1 MINNS
6 EYCPLYHK
14 GLYIEKINSSEAH
27 LGMCCFQTL
36 SKNAYQKIDF
46 LRNEYLSDLRS
57 QIKSDNKITACEGC
71 WANEEIGNQS
81 YRQGQI
87 LAFESNNIEINTNTE
102 LVSLLYNCENTCN
115 LRCITCGPKFSSAW
129 RVEYEKLGY
138 EIQDNTAKKTFSLH
152 NVVWQS
158 LDFSKLRLLHFT
170 GGEPLLTVDH
180 ENVLEKVKEQGNI
193 NQLVVSYNTNGTI
206 FPSARALDL
215 WRDVK
220 LLKLYFSIDSIGESF
235 EYIRYP
241 ASWKQVEE
249 NLFKIRELDFD
260 NCWFQLGVTIG
271 INNIFY
277 LQDLIDWRD
286 QYFAKTTKG
295 DPIDIYINF
304 VNPIGHG
311 GEVLQLNQLNDE
323 VKQKIIKYLKTLSDQ
338 QISQTVINYLLEPS
352 IPSEDWIDYLNKLDL
367 SRSTNW
373 QYSLSK
379 LYNSIK

>member
-1 MINNS
+1 
-6 EYCPLYHK
+6 
-14 GLYIEKINSSEAH
+14 
-27 LGMCCFQTL
+27 
-36 SKNAYQKIDF
+36 
-46 LRNEYLSDLRS
+46 
-57 QIKSDNKITACEGC
+57 
-71 WANEEIGNQS
+71 
-81 YRQGQI
+81 
-87 LAFESNNIEINTNTE
+87 
-102 LVSLLYNCENTCN
+102 
-115 LRCITCGPKFSSAW
+115 
-129 RVEYEKLGY
+129 
-138 EIQDNTAKKTFSLH
+138 
-152 NVVWQS
+152 
-158 LDFSKLRLLHFT
+158 
-170 GGEPLLTVDH
+170 LLTVDH